1 MNLPKQFISC
11 DWGTTNFRI
20 RLVDTKNLK
29 VIQEHKTNLGVSK
42 LYQKYLEQKEFSQEA
57 FFKNYLLKQL
67 NVFSGIDKNNLLVIA
82 SGMITS
88 TIGMKE
94 LKYASVPQS
103 INGQDILCCLTSLAK
118 GIQLLLIS
126 GVKTKKDVI
135 RGEEAQVI
143 GLMDHISEASEGII
157 VLPGTH
163 SKHITFLEDKIYD
176 FSTFMTGELFEILS
190 TQSILSFS
198 MTNIKWDPKFSKI
211 FLDGVQKGIN
221 NEIMKVLFSIRAN
234 NILHHTKKEM
244 NFYYLSGLI
253 IGSELAHLKQ
263 TEQQIFLG
271 ASGML
276 QELYSLALAS
286 NIPAENFTCFKP
298 EIIDNALLL
307 GHKKIAKAY
316 A

>member
-1 MNLPKQFISC
+1 MNLPKQFMSC

-20 RLVDTKNLK
+20 RLVDTENLK

-42 LYQKYLEQKEFSQEA
+42 LYQKYLEQNEFSQEA
-57 FFKNYLLKQL
+57 FFKNYLLEQL

-163 SKHITFLEDKIYD
+163 SKHITFREDKIYD

-198 MTNIKWDPKFSKI
+198 TTNINWDPKFSKI

-263 TEQQIFLG
+263 SEQQIFLG